1 LHPGRLRSKIRHFM
15 PPDYEFFTDPQ
26 RLSRLPKRPWHI
38 NVYENSGTTNYQ
50 VQAVDGEVIGNFV
63 DADFEGP
70 GAARAIAESVVKW
83 ANAEGNVA
91 PPSSRPPPTSRG
103 HLRLV

>member
-1 LHPGRLRSKIRHFM
+1 MTSDH
-15 PPDYEFFTDPQ
+15 EFFTDPQ

-38 NVYENSGTTNYQ
+38 NVYENAGTTNYQ
-50 VQAVDGEVIGNFV
+50 VQAIDGEVIGNFV
-63 DADFEGP
+63 DADYEGP

-83 ANAEGNVA
+83 ANAEGDA
-91 PPSSRPPPTSRG
+91 PPPSKPPPTSRG

>member
-1 LHPGRLRSKIRHFM
+1 M
-15 PPDYEFFTDPQ
+15 PPEYEFFTDPQ

-50 VQAVDGEVIGNFV
+50 VQAADGEVIANFV
-63 DADFEGP
+63 DADYEGP

-83 ANAEGNVA
+83 ANAEGDA
-91 PPSSRPPPTSRG
+91 PPASKPPPPTGRG